1 MIIKLR
7 ENYFRL
13 IAEGKTEE
21 EALHICETKVYKNG
35 VVATKIAAITR
46 RSVASATASTAGMAV
61 AGGAM
66 ASPVAWAFAG
76 LLFAA

>member
-1 MIIKLR
+1 MIK
-7 ENYFRL
+7 
-13 IAEGKTEE
+13 EGKSEE

-35 VVATKIAAITR
+35 VMATKIASITG
-46 RSVASATASTAGMAV
+46 RSLAAAGSTGSMAV